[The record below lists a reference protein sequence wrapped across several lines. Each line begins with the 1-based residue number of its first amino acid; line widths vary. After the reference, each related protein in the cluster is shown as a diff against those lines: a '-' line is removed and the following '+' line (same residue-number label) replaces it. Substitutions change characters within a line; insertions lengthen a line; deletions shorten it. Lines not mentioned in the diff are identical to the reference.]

1 MSLAGT
7 SLLTLG
13 GKSFNL
19 LASLIIFDVFIV
31 WVCVG
36 GGGGGGGTI
45 VHFAVLIMVSNLEI
59 N

>member
-36 GGGGGGGTI
+36 GGGGTI